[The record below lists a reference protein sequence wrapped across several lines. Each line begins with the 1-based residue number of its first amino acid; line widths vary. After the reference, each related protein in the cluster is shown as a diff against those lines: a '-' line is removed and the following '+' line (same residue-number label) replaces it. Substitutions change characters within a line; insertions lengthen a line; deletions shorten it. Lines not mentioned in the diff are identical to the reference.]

1 MSGPSRAAQGGLVDR
16 ARTIKFSFDG
26 QVYEGHPGDTLA
38 SALLA
43 NGVSLMGRSFKYHRP
58 RGVLAA
64 GVEEPNALVGAGTGG
79 RYEPNTRASDLFLYD
94 GLVAV
99 SQNRWPSLAFDVGAL
114 NSLIARFIPA
124 GFYYKTFIGPPWLWK
139 LYEHVIRRAAGLGAA
154 PTEPEVDAFEHRAAF
169 CDVLVAGAGPAGL
182 AAALAAARGGA
193 RVILAEQDA
202 RLGGSLLGDEA
213 LIDGLPA
220 LDWIA
225 RTEAQLAQLGAR
237 VLKRT
242 TAMGYY
248 DHNQLT
254 LIERRVEAGQA
265 PGASGLA
272 QRLWRVRAGRVILAQ
287 GAIERPILFS
297 NNDQP
302 GVILAGA
309 AKVYAR
315 RYGVLPGRRVVV
327 ATNNDEAYAAALA
340 LADAGC
346 EIVAILDSRSA
357 AGSAIVAAA
366 RARFAVHLDADLI
379 SAKGA
384 KQVTGAEAVVAGKPL
399 SLEADL
405 IAASGGFTPV
415 VHLHMQAGGTLDW
428 NETTGAF
435 TPAIARQGQVSVGA
449 CAGREGLSEVLAD
462 GWLAGELAAAAAPST
477 ASQSPSPKGGGI
489 RTEGATA
496 IAPPSGEGDQAQ
508 PDGGGQPRAQ
518 AKYDGPTNTLAH
530 WTPAPG
536 VNLKTAFVD
545 PQNDVTA
552 ADLDLAWREG
562 YRSVEHLKRYTTLGM
577 ATDQGKTSN
586 LIGLA
591 RLAQAEG
598 RPVPEVGL
606 TTFRPPYTP
615 TTLAALAGE
624 ATGQHMAPLRRTP
637 LYTIHAAHNPPWQP
651 VGYWQRPRAYPRA
664 GETLAQAGLREAR
677 SVRTAVGMIDVS
689 TLGKFE
695 IAGPDAAALI
705 ERVCATPVA
714 KLAVGR
720 GRYTVMLR
728 EDGMVVDDGTVWRLG
743 EQRYLL
749 TSSTGGGDRMVG
761 HLSYVRKILE
771 PGYKVA
777 VASVQERWGA
787 VAVAG
792 PLARAALAGLDLEPP
807 AHMGLVRGQI
817 GGLAVLVLAASY
829 SGERAFEI
837 YAPSHDLPRIWA
849 VLQDAVTAHGGGLYG
864 LEALELLRIEKGH
877 IETGAEIDGR
887 HTPGDLGLTKAL
899 RAKGGFVGAPAL
911 ARPAL
916 SLPDRQ
922 RLVGLE
928 AEDGG
933 AIPEGAMLLS
943 ARGRKPEGHVTSAGR
958 RVTAK
963 GDIALGLLSAGPER
977 VGETLLASSPTRG
990 RTVRVSV
997 VAPIFYDPEGARYRD

>member
-1 MSGPSRAAQGGLVDR
+1 M
-16 ARTIKFSFDG
+16 
-26 QVYEGHPGDTLA
+26 
-38 SALLA
+38 
-43 NGVSLMGRSFKYHRP
+43 
-58 RGVLAA
+58 
-64 GVEEPNALVGAGTGG
+64 
-79 RYEPNTRASDLFLYD
+79 
-94 GLVAV
+94 
-99 SQNRWPSLAFDVGAL
+99 
-114 NSLIARFIPA
+114 
-124 GFYYKTFIGPPWLWK
+124 
-139 LYEHVIRRAAGLGAA
+139 
-154 PTEPEVDAFEHRAAF
+154 
-169 CDVLVAGAGPAGL
+169 
-182 AAALAAARGGA
+182 
-193 RVILAEQDA
+193 
-202 RLGGSLLGDEA
+202 
-213 LIDGLPA
+213 
-220 LDWIA
+220 
-225 RTEAQLAQLGAR
+225 
-237 VLKRT
+237 
-242 TAMGYY
+242 
-248 DHNQLT
+248 
-254 LIERRVEAGQA
+254 
-265 PGASGLA
+265 
-272 QRLWRVRAGRVILAQ
+272 ILAQ

-297 NNDQP
+297 NNDRP
-302 GVILAGA
+302 GVMLAA
-309 AKVYAR
+309 AAQTYAR

-327 ATNNDEAYAAALA
+327 ATNNDTAYAAALA
-340 LADAGC
+340 LAEAGAQ
-346 EIVAILDSRSA
+346 IAAVLDSRPAADSA
-357 AGSAIVAAA
+357 PDSAIVAAA
-366 RARFAVHLDADLI
+366 RARFPVHLDAGLVAARGAARVTGAEAIVAGRPLSLDADLI
-379 SAKGA
+379 
-384 KQVTGAEAVVAGKPL
+384 AV
-399 SLEADL
+399 
-405 IAASGGFTPV
+405 SGGFTPV

-449 CAGREGLSEVLAD
+449 CAGVEGLAAVLAS
-462 GWLAGELAAAAAPST
+462 GWLAGEHAAGTQHGP
-477 ASQSPSPKGGGI
+477 
-489 RTEGATA
+489 
-496 IAPPSGEGDQAQ
+496 PPSAQ
-508 PDGGGQPRAQ
+508 TP
-518 AKYDGPTNTLAH
+518 YDGPTNTRAN

-598 RPVPEVGL
+598 RPVPQVGL

-615 TTLAALAGE
+615 TTLAVLAGE
-624 ATGQHMAPLRRTP
+624 ATGRHMAPLRRTP
-637 LYTIHAAHNPPWQP
+637 LQAIHAAHNPPWQP
-651 VGYWQRPRAYPRA
+651 VGYWRRPRAYPRP

-677 SVRTAVGMIDVS
+677 GVRAAVGMIDVS

-695 IAGPDAAALI
+695 IAGPDAAALV

-728 EDGMVVDDGTVWRLG
+728 EDGMVVDDGTVWRLA

-771 PGYKVA
+771 PGFKVA

-787 VAVAG
+787 IAVAG
-792 PLARAALAGLDLEPP
+792 PRARAVLAGLGIEPP
-807 AHMGLVRGQI
+807 AHMALVRGEI
-817 GGLAVLVLAASY
+817 EGLDVLVLAASY
-829 SGERAFEI
+829 SGERAFEL
-837 YAPSHDLPRIWA
+837 YAPSHDLPRLWA
-849 VLQDAVTAHGGGLYG
+849 VLQDAVAAQDGGLYG

-887 HTPGDLGLTKAL
+887 RTPGDLGLARSL

-933 AIPEGAMLLS
+933 AIPEGAMLLA

-958 RVTAK
+958 RVTTK
-963 GDIALGLLSAGPER
+963 GAIALAALSAGPER
-977 VGETLLASSPTRG
+977 MGETLLAASPTRG
-990 RTVRVSV
+990 RSVRVTV
-997 VAPIFYDPEGARYRD
+997 VPPIFYDPEGARYRD